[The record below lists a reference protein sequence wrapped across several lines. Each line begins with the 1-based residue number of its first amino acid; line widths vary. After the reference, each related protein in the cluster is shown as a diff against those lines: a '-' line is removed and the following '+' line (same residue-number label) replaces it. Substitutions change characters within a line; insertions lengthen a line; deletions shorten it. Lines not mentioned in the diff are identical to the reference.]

1 VLRRRTFTSPGLS
14 DTVIFESILTQ
25 HRPSPLKVLSVY
37 SSIPKSLVSQRLDA
51 SLITPCGTCVPPLL
65 PFHID
70 AVPVI
75 VAQMGP
81 EPLLDAMLAH
91 PDFSIMI
98 AGRAYDPAPYIA
110 FAAFASHTT
119 FNDTTSLEAQRLWG
133 GFAHMGKILECGGA
147 CAVPKTNGA
156 CATVY
161 EDGSFDVVPLDKKS
175 RCTAIS
181 VAAHTL
187 YEKSRPDIL
196 FGPGGSLDLNGME
209 TEVVGDGR
217 NVRVRGG
224 IFRFE
229 RDEGRAYTV
238 KLEGAEVVGWR
249 TQFMGSFK
257 DRESP
262 TIIVLFFHFFRI

>member
-1 VLRRRTFTSPGLS
+1 
-14 DTVIFESILTQ
+14 
-25 HRPSPLKVLSVY
+25 
-37 SSIPKSLVSQRLDA
+37 
-51 SLITPCGTCVPPLL
+51 
-65 PFHID
+65 
-70 AVPVI
+70 
-75 VAQMGP
+75 MGP

-119 FNDTTSLEAQRLWG
+119 FNDTMSLEAQRLWG